1 LSISETGKGEPAMA
15 VERNRNGQKI
25 LWHEM
30 TLGEFEE
37 AIQEGASVI
46 LPVGSMEQHGY
57 HLPVSVDIND
67 AYNMALAAARRAD
80 DLRIIVAPPVWSG
93 FSPPHVDFPGTIS
106 LRLTTFADMLMQV
119 CTSIYSQ
126 GFRKILILNGHGST
140 PVAPICEQLI
150 EDGVPVLGVTWWN
163 LISDEL
169 ARIGESP
176 LGGMSH
182 ACEAETSL
190 QMVLQPDALRLE
202 MMESKVIPP
211 LISLAKHDLRE
222 MGPIVY
228 GFNMKRQN
236 PAGVLGDP
244 TLATVEKG
252 QAILDAVANKLVL
265 ALREYNQVDW

>member
-1 LSISETGKGEPAMA
+1 MA
-15 VERNRNGQKI
+15 ERNKNGRKI

-67 AYNMALAAARRAD
+67 SYHMALEAARRVN
-80 DLRIIVAPPVWSG
+80 DLWIIVAPPVWSG

-106 LRLTTFADMLMQV
+106 LRLNTFIDMFMQI
-119 CTSIYSQ
+119 CTSIYRQ

-140 PVAPICEQLI
+140 PLAPICEQLA
-150 EDGVPVLGVTWWN
+150 EDKISVLAVTWWV
-163 LISDEL
+163 LIADEL
-169 ARIGESP
+169 KAIGESP

-190 QMVLQPDALRLE
+190 QMVLQPDSLRLDL
-202 MMESKVIPP
+202 MESKVIPP
-211 LISLAKHDLRE
+211 LISFAKHDLRDT
-222 MGPIVY
+222 GPIVY
-228 GFNMKRQN
+228 GFNMKKQS
-236 PAGVLGDP
+236 ASGVLGDP

-265 ALREYNQVDW
+265 ALREYNQIEW

>member
-1 LSISETGKGEPAMA
+1 MA
-15 VERNRNGQKI
+15 VERNQNGRKI
-25 LWHEM
+25 LWQEM

-37 AIQEGASVI
+37 ATRAGASVI
-46 LPVGSMEQHGY
+46 LPVGSTEQHGY
-57 HLPVSVDIND
+57 HLPVNVDIND
-67 AYNMALAAARRAD
+67 SFGMALEAARRAD
-80 DLRIIVAPPVWSG
+80 DLWIIVAPPVWAG

-106 LRLTTFADMLMQV
+106 LRLTTFIDMMLQI
-119 CTSIYSQ
+119 CTSIHRQ

-176 LGGMSH
+176 IGGMSH

-202 MMESKVIPP
+202 TMESKVIPP

-228 GFNMKRQN
+228 GFNTKRQS
-236 PAGVLGDP
+236 PTGVLGDP
-244 TLATVEKG
+244 TLASGEKG